1 MGEAQ
6 DKIFSTGELFKVRD
20 INIDDFKK
28 KKLPGSGKRCRTA
41 SDSTK
46 GRYIRS
52 IQPKEKIKDLAFD
65 ATLRIAAPY
74 QKYLK
79 NEKLAIVIKQEHIRE
94 KVREKRVGTTI
105 LFSVDASGSMG
116 AKDRMILVKSTIL
129 SLLKNAYEKRDK
141 VGMVAFRKNA
151 AEELLPVTR
160 SISLANKKLENLP
173 TGGRTPLYDGL
184 YKAYR
189 LLKNEIRKN
198 PKVIPILILITD
210 GRYNVFQGD
219 NPTKDILELCKTI
232 QNDGIK

>member
-1 MGEAQ
+1 
-6 DKIFSTGELFKVRD
+6 
-20 INIDDFKK
+20 
-28 KKLPGSGKRCRTA
+28 
-41 SDSTK
+41 
-46 GRYIRS
+46 
-52 IQPKEKIKDLAFD
+52 
-65 ATLRIAAPY
+65 
-74 QKYLK
+74 
-79 NEKLAIVIKQEHIRE
+79 
-94 KVREKRVGTTI
+94 
-105 LFSVDASGSMG
+105 MG

-219 NPTKDILELCKTI
+219 NPTKDILELCKT
-232 QNDGIK
+232 